1 MLDFKRIG
9 GEIVSSPLNENF
21 RKLRNDISIS
31 NTNLVFS
38 ETDPVKD
45 TIAEMNAIK
54 DPVNAQ
60 VCYVVSSGELYRYA
74 AYDQK
79 WHKIADFGQTFRQ
92 GFLNS
97 GAVVLEGDMTLA
109 DSSLKK
115 IATPNMLVYFKNREG
130 NENYLMGMYK
140 IDNQIIDIADSITG
154 GAGSYSIYVDSNGS
168 YTVVNGMPSEDD
180 VDHIYIGTFLVN
192 DEGQIIQAKDP
203 VSGEV
208 LSTCLYTL
216 PDMAYTADR
225 GSFLVYGGQANG
237 MNLIPSGNDD
247 AKVNRLS
254 GYYYDEGINYIQ
266 GQVKNYPVDSFNNAG
281 FNIKKYEVETPV
293 PYFIY
298 LAPER
303 GLSEPITVS
312 KDLIYNKYWKEG
324 KLEEVEEGFFTI
336 QQHLVT
342 PAGQNI
348 MIYGTQ
354 LYNSMTDAVSNINAT
369 HGLDIEFPYVEA
381 TRIVLGK
388 AENETKFSTDKAAC
402 FQYYTMS
409 HISQVGTISPE
420 YADDVFKIYSGD
432 DDDISPSTIR
442 FDLGALQRD
451 NIDDLYYLG
460 VLSKNTKRKVFGIE
474 AKYHTDNLIDEN
486 IVMTQVD
493 SRKYGNPGVIGYEIA
508 DAVDLDYATQR
519 ITDIE
524 QEIWGAIGNDEKQRH
539 EQSIRYRL
547 YHSEIVLDKAVQDI
561 KDNRTDIQHLQEN
574 KVNKGTKINGQTLGD
589 TTGPD
594 EKKEITLY
602 TKDID
607 EPAGATE
614 EDHQWFRQDR
624 VSNNVDVKVAKEHV
638 ETVSTGTKDDTLS
651 KSSVSGHVQKNPHN
665 LSTDDLVVLKN
676 SQKLFVTPD
685 EERRIRS
692 DRLPEN
698 TKEELNK
705 KIENISIASIAG
717 NSQSTSGSPVELG
730 NVKALHFYQH
740 GAKVSVAN
748 GTATI
753 ECVGQTNP
761 DDFLLKDEFAKDAKK
776 NPGKYYGAVDR
787 AIVADNVTA
796 LKTAGPN
803 QYYGTTEEKDPEDPE
818 GKRYKIGAYDL
829 PKYVTTED
837 ASDFT
842 DVDQVTFA
850 PINKSIT
857 LKHLADS
864 KVIYGANSEENKL
877 QTNVYDLVK
886 NHYHKVFNNNT
897 QGPYKPGSIS
907 IQDTSS
913 IKYEYEVP
921 SGGLLGRDYYF
932 SYNNDTY
939 SFTGAT
945 NMVAKTVLTYVPS
958 TGVLTY
964 TVPGGNSTALTI
976 DEVTN
981 PDTIDDNYWL
991 PFAPKTDWNKINE
1004 WNFGDTLTVNVVDG
1018 RATINVKDVSN
1029 IDTPYSNY
1037 FGNLAD
1043 VNVTMNSSNLG
1054 KMLVLG
1060 QVGNEY
1066 KLQFTDAPPLNKYME
1081 IIDYVDSVE
1090 EKRVQ
1095 YAALADNATV
1105 AASANTLQTK
1115 YTVNDSATSNTNLWT
1130 AAKTKSNTTAQIKA
1144 EGVNTYYGT
1153 SAPTTIQGAK
1163 DGDLYIMIEG

>member
-38 ETDPVKD
+38 DTDAVKD
-45 TIAEMNAIK
+45 TMGEMYDIK
-54 DPVNAQ
+54 NPVNAQ

-74 AYDQK
+74 TYDED

-115 IATPNMLVYFKNREG
+115 IATPNMLVYFKNQEG

-140 IDNQIIDIADSITG
+140 IDNQVIDIEDSITG

-168 YTVVNGMPSEDD
+168 YTIVSGMPAEDD
-180 VDHIYIGTFLVN
+180 VNHIYIGTFLVN
-192 DEGQIIQAKDP
+192 DDGQILQAKDP

-266 GQVKNYPVDSFNNAG
+266 GKVKNYPVDTFNNSG
-281 FNIKKYEVETPV
+281 FNIKKYEIESPV

-303 GLSEPITVS
+303 GLGEQITIS
-312 KDLIYNKYWKEG
+312 KELIYDKYWKEG
-324 KLEEVEEGFFTI
+324 KLEDVEEGFFTI

-354 LYNSMTDAVSNINAT
+354 VYNSMTDAVSNINAT

-388 AENETKFSTDKAAC
+388 AATEPKFSTDKTAC
-402 FQYYTMS
+402 FQYYTLS

-420 YADDVFKIYSGD
+420 YADDVFKIYSGHD
-432 DDDISPSTIR
+432 EDITPATVR
-442 FDLGALQRD
+442 FDLGALQRG
-451 NIDDLYYLG
+451 NINDLYHLG
-460 VLSKNTKRKVFGIE
+460 ILSRDTNRKVFSME
-474 AKYHTDNLIDEN
+474 TRYHTDGLIDEK
-486 IVMTQVD
+486 IAMTQPD

-519 ITDIE
+519 IADIE
-524 QEIWGAIGNDEKQRH
+524 EEIWGAVKNDEKQRH

-547 YHSEIVLDKAVQDI
+547 YHSELILDKAVQDI
-561 KDNRTDIQHLQEN
+561 KDNQTYIKALQEN
-574 KVNKGTKINGQTLGD
+574 KVNKTTRINNIPLGD

-594 EKKEITLY
+594 EAKEITLY
-602 TKDID
+602 TKDIN
-607 EPAGATE
+607 EPVGATE
-614 EDHQWFRQDR
+614 EDHQWFKQAR
-624 VSNNVDVKVAKEHV
+624 VSANADVIAAKTHA

-651 KSSVSGHVQKNPHN
+651 KTSVSGHTQKNPHN

-676 SQKLFVTPD
+676 SQKLFITPD

-717 NSQSTSGSPVELG
+717 NSQTASGSPVELG
-730 NVKALHFYQH
+730 NVKSLHFYQH

-761 DDFLLKDEFAKDAKK
+761 DDFLLKEEFAKDAKRY
-776 NPGKYYGAVDR
+776 PDQYYGMVDR
-787 AIVADNVTA
+787 AILANDIASVQS
-796 LKTAGPN
+796 AGPN
-803 QYYGTTEEKDPEDPE
+803 QYYGTTDEKDPSDPE
-818 GKRYKIGAYDL
+818 GKKYKIGTYDL

-837 ASDFT
+837 ASNFT
-842 DVDQVTFA
+842 DVDKVTFA
-850 PINKSIT
+850 PIDKSIT

-864 KVIYGANSEENKL
+864 KVTYGANSEENKL

-897 QGPYKPGSIS
+897 QGPYQMGSTS
-907 IQDTSS
+907 IQDTSG

-921 SGGLLGRDYYF
+921 SGGLLGRTYYF
-932 SYNNDTY
+932 SYNNNSY
-939 SFTGAT
+939 SFTGT
-945 NMVAKTVLTYVPS
+945 TTMVAKTILTYIPSSNTLSYKVPNGDS
-958 TGVLTY
+958 IAISITSVDGSKVE
-964 TVPGGNSTALTI
+964 N
-976 DEVTN
+976 D
-981 PDTIDDNYWL
+981 YWL
-991 PFAPKTDWNKINE
+991 SFVAKTDWNKINE
-1004 WNFGDTLTVNVVDG
+1004 WNFGDTLTVNVTDG
-1018 RATINVKDVSN
+1018 RATINVKDVSKT
-1029 IDTPYSNY
+1029 DTPYSNY

-1043 VNVTMNSSNLG
+1043 VNVTMDANNLG

-1066 KLQFTDAPPLNKYME
+1066 KLQFTSAPPLNKYME
-1081 IIDYVDSVE
+1081 IVDYVDSVDK
-1090 EKRVQ
+1090 KRVQ
-1095 YAALADNATV
+1095 YAALADAATV
-1105 AASANTLQTK
+1105 ATSANTLQTK
-1115 YTVNDSATSNTNLWT
+1115 YTVSDSANTDTNLWT
-1130 AAKTKSNTTAQIKA
+1130 AAKIKSNTTAQIKA
-1144 EGVNTYYGT
+1144 EGVNTYYGVN
-1153 SAPTTIQGAK
+1153 APTTIQGAK